1 MKKFKS
7 IMPLLLVLNLF
18 LSTSIFASP
27 SDPTDESNQA
37 LDIAQSYFS
46 ALRNNDVNGMIENS
60 IDLNYIDKEGR
71 EEGYKEFATD
81 TLVNYE
87 ILEAEKINDAEYQ
100 LQVQFTYSDI
110 EKYPSLPYTVSKT
123 EEGWKVIVK
132 PLEVNLDPSSPDYL
146 TVKDGIPLYK
156 MTQDT
161 DIQPFAELVY
171 YSFDLVGGSPLLGQ
185 TNFNITKGSVTVHG
199 WQNDSIGTASVR
211 YEIVKPLSGGTVNWY
226 GQKTVTG
233 QYPQNGTWYSESIK
247 LSASP
252 ITNARIRITN
262 MSYEVRGAGNVY
274 E

>member
-1 MKKFKS
+1 
-7 IMPLLLVLNLF
+7 
-18 LSTSIFASP
+18 
-27 SDPTDESNQA
+27 
-37 LDIAQSYFS
+37 
-46 ALRNNDVNGMIENS
+46 MIENS

-71 EEGYKEFATD
+71 EKGYKEFATD

-87 ILEAEKINDAEYQ
+87 ILKAEKINDAEYQ
-100 LQVQFTYSDI
+100 LQVQFTYSNI
-110 EKYPSLPYTVSKT
+110 EKYPTIPYTVSKT
-123 EEGWKVIVK
+123 QEGWKVIVK
-132 PLEVNLDPSSPDYL
+132 PLEVNLDPSSPDYF
-146 TVKDGIPLYK
+146 TVKDGTPLYK

-171 YSFDLVGGSPLLGQ
+171 YSFDLVGGVPLLGQ
-185 TNFNITKGSVTVHG
+185 TNFNISKGSVTVHG
-199 WQNDSIGTASVR
+199 WQNDHIGTASVR

-233 QYPQNGTWYSESIK
+233 NYSQNGTWYSEKIT